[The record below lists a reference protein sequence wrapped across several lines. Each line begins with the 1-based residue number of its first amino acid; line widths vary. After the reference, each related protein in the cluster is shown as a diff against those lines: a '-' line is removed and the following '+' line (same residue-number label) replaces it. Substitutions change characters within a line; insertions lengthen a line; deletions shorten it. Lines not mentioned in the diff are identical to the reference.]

1 MNGEEK
7 FTAPAKGKDAAID
20 ETLEFILGRKE
31 IQGHSQLSVDIEVWD
46 YRLINHFKV
55 RNTARTPSTCWNFD
69 DNHYYQYCCP
79 KCHCDCYPVKV
90 GNNPNNVCLSVHS
103 CASMLDRCQSCAL
116 VQLKSMLHSNMF
128 LYKHMDVQVHNRD
141 A

>member
-31 IQGHSQLSVDIEVWD
+31 IQGHGELSVDIEVWD

-55 RNTARTPSTCWNFD
+55 RT
-69 DNHYYQYCCP
+69 
-79 KCHCDCYPVKV
+79 
-90 GNNPNNVCLSVHS
+90 
-103 CASMLDRCQSCAL
+103 RCTYSHHL
-116 VQLKSMLHSNMF
+116 T
-128 LYKHMDVQVHNRD
+128 
-141 A
+141 